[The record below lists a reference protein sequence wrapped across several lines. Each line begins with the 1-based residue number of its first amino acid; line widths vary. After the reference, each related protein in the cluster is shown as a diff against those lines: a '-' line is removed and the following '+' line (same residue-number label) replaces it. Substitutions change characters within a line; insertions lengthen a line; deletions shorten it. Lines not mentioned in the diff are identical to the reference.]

1 MIDTKTFD
9 SKVSSFVDKITTES
23 REEKISK
30 LDMKLEECLDD
41 LEDLNNLYNK
51 EYVTIGEFDI
61 IRNRILDKM
70 INITNEEK
78 AVIERR

>member
-1 MIDTKTFD
+1 MKAFD
-9 SKVSSFVDKITTES
+9 SKLANLVDELVNES

-30 LDMKLEECLDD
+30 LDRKLEECLDD

-51 EYVTIGEFDI
+51 GYITIGEFDI

-70 INITNEEK
+70 ISITDEEK

>member
-1 MIDTKTFD
+1 MKAFD
-9 SKVSSFVDKITTES
+9 SKLANLVDDLVNES

>member
-1 MIDTKTFD
+1 MKAFD
-9 SKVSSFVDKITTES
+9 SKLANLVDELVSES

-30 LDMKLEECLDD
+30 LDLKLEECLDD

-70 INITNEEK
+70 INLTNEEK

>member
-1 MIDTKTFD
+1 MKAFD
-9 SKVSSFVDKITTES
+9 SKLANLVDNLVTES
-23 REEKISK
+23 REEKILK

-51 EYVTIGEFDI
+51 DYISIGEFDI

-78 AVIERR
+78 AVIQRK

>member
-1 MIDTKTFD
+1 MKAFD
-9 SKVSSFVDKITTES
+9 SKLANLVDDLVTES

-30 LDMKLEECLDD
+30 LDRKLEECLDD

-78 AVIERR
+78 AVIERRWK